1 MERFGADALELCC
14 FTPIGTKME
23 NLAIHPD
30 EIYEMI
36 RQVTQKVSVPVM
48 VRLPH
53 HAASSREF
61 VQAVERAGAK
71 AVSAIETLSGLIG
84 VDVERGRSRTPTIGG
99 YSGPH
104 IRPVSLAA
112 TAMLSQLADCQIAS
126 MGGVEDALSA
136 LEFLMLGASVV
147 QLGSAVLLGGYGRIT
162 RTVED
167 LEAWMRAH
175 RYGSVEELRGIALDS
190 LSPFEEIL
198 TRRLHASLD
207 SPCGQ
212 SCGEGGC
219 PCVTACLDGA
229 VVREGDRVRVVRER
243 CSGCGLCVSLCPGG
257 HFSLRK

>member
-1 MERFGADALELCC
+1 
-14 FTPIGTKME
+14 
-23 NLAIHPD
+23 
-30 EIYEMI
+30 
-36 RQVTQKVSVPVM
+36 
-48 VRLPH
+48 
-53 HAASSREF
+53 
-61 VQAVERAGAK
+61 
-71 AVSAIETLSGLIG
+71 
-84 VDVERGRSRTPTIGG
+84 
-99 YSGPH
+99 
-104 IRPVSLAA
+104 
-112 TAMLSQLADCQIAS
+112 MLSQLADCQIAS

-162 RTVED
+162 RTVKD

-212 SCGEGGC
+212 SCGEVGC